1 MFFQFFRSCNRIISR
16 RIAPQVAS
24 RFGYKGAMREADSMR
39 SLPLDAAT
47 VLGMICIF
55 GSILPAQC
63 LSSEALKSS
72 AETLVALSEFMS
84 LSEFLPLVPENPA
97 LALKIT
103 DNMVKRHHIESL
115 LKSLQLD
122 ASRPSGF
129 HVQTDSMSANK

>member
-1 MFFQFFRSCNRIISR
+1 
-16 RIAPQVAS
+16 
-24 RFGYKGAMREADSMR
+24 MREADAMR

-122 ASRPSGF
+122 SSRPSGF